1 MRLSCRVSTAKVSG
15 SQSAKQKPDFY
26 EKLEDFATSSEDE
39 SSLIVELVN
48 VGDCFKGFKGEPTL
62 LLEASDLNSNS
73 IWATS

>member
-1 MRLSCRVSTAKVSG
+1 MSG

-26 EKLEDFATSSEDE
+26 EKLEEFAIGSEDE

-48 VGDCFKGFKGEPTL
+48 VGDSFEVFKGEPTL